1 MRYPSFIA
9 VMAAEGNRPKLVL
22 SIWSGYCLAIAF
34 GLFAL
39 LANFQGLLP
48 WSVSFY
54 ALVLAKLASNTL
66 ALLSLRARRFV
77 LEANSLNLMADLL
90 VMTGAIYFTGGL
102 LSPLLTIYVI
112 EIAVVALVTNLGI
125 TLLTSA
131 AAILL
136 YSTMA
141 LAVQAGWLPSWPP
154 PVAWSHGLTTGY
166 VVTGL
171 LYAAFVLGVPTFFTS
186 AILRLLR
193 QKERALQA
201 RSDELIEAGRQ
212 KSQFMAN
219 ITHELRTPIHGI
231 LGLSELVSEGIYG
244 PVTDKQ
250 KDAMLGVKRSAKGLL
265 QLIDDLLQLAGSDAG
280 KLELKVSRVDLAE
293 LLENVVSS
301 VRWMQ
306 GTKPLELNLLIEP
319 ALPTLE
325 TDRAKLVQVLLNLVS
340 NAVKFTPEQGRVVV
354 RAARAR
360 GPWVELVVEDDGV
373 GIAPEELPHIFDEF
387 RQVDG
392 STSREYGGV
401 GLGLAL
407 AQRLVELMGGRI
419 TVESE
424 PGRGSTFTVRL
435 PLRAGQ

>member
-1 MRYPSFIA
+1 MRYPPFIA
-9 VMAAEGNRPKLVL
+9 VVAAEGNRPKLVL
-22 SIWSGYCLAIAF
+22 SVWSGYFLAAAF
-34 GLFAL
+34 GLLAL
-39 LANFQGLLP
+39 LANIEGLLP
-48 WSVSFY
+48 WSFSFY
-54 ALVLAKLASNTL
+54 ALVAAKLASNTL
-66 ALLSLRARRFV
+66 ALLSLRTRRLL
-77 LEANSLNLMADLL
+77 LEANGLNLIADLF
-90 VMTGAIYFTGGL
+90 VMTGAIYFTGGV

-136 YSTMA
+136 YSSMV
-141 LAVQAGWLPSWPP
+141 LAVQAGWLPRWPP
-154 PVAWSHGLTTGY
+154 PVAWSHGVTTGY
-166 VVTGL
+166 LVTGL

-201 RSDELIEAGRQ
+201 RTDELIEAGRQ

-231 LGLSELVSEGIYG
+231 LGLSQLVSEGIYG

-250 KDAMLGVKRSAKGLL
+250 QDAMLGVRRSAKGLL
-265 QLIDDLLQLAGSDAG
+265 QLIDDLLQLAGTDAG
-280 KLELKVSRVDLAE
+280 KLELKLSRVDLPE

-301 VRWMQ
+301 VRWMK
-306 GTKPLELNLLIEP
+306 GTKPLELSLQAE
-319 ALPTLE
+319 ADLPEIE
-325 TDRAKLVQVLLNLVS
+325 TDRAKLVQVMLNLVS

-354 RAARAR
+354 RASRTPER
-360 GPWVELVVEDDGV
+360 WVELSVEDNGV

-407 AQRLVELMGGRI
+407 ARRLVELMGGRI
-419 TVESE
+419 TVESQ
-424 PGRGSTFTVRL
+424 PGAGSTFTVRL
-435 PLRAGQ
+435 PLGV